1 MWLMERIWPAFQD
14 IDTSSGA
21 LGTAVARTL
30 SELIPILAGAPADH
44 ATRSKWLERLF
55 EAVQNDGVE
64 YLRPA
69 EERWGEIAHYPDLIN
84 KYADRLIE
92 MVRRAWS
99 DHQSFQYV
107 TGTSICLSCLLEAG
121 RYDELQE
128 LLATRRTK
136 FWSWHR
142 FGAEAL
148 VRQGL
153 WEGAIAFAE
162 GVRDTSNS
170 RFEDNSIDL
179 FCEDLLIQH
188 GHTDEAYRKYG
199 LRATRGTTNLA
210 IYRALVR
217 QYPDLDRRQ
226 ILLDL
231 IEIRGDKGKWFAA
244 AKDEGFLDIALECAG
259 THGADPST
267 LVRAARDFGEAEPRF
282 AASVALMAI
291 GQLLGGGGYN
301 PPLSD
306 AEGAVAYLFTAAQ
319 RIGAT
324 RWARRELARLGQEPC
339 SPGRELFQDT
349 VRAALFHHDGINSA
363 D

>member
-1 MWLMERIWPAFQD
+1 M
-14 IDTSSGA
+14 
-21 LGTAVARTL
+21 
-30 SELIPILAGAPADH
+30 
-44 ATRSKWLERLF
+44 
-55 EAVQNDGVE
+55 
-64 YLRPA
+64 
-69 EERWGEIAHYPDLIN
+69 
-84 KYADRLIE
+84 
-92 MVRRAWS
+92 
-99 DHQSFQYV
+99 
-107 TGTSICLSCLLEAG
+107 SCQLEAG

-142 FGAEAL
+142 FGPEAL

-153 WEGAIAFAE
+153 WEAAIAFAE

-170 RFEDNSIDL
+170 RYEDNSIDC
-179 FCEDLLIQH
+179 FCERLLILH
-188 GHTDEAYRKYG
+188 GRTDEAYRKYG

-210 IYRALVR
+210 IYRALAR

-231 IEIRGDKGKWFAA
+231 IESRGDKGKLFAA

-267 LVRAARDFGEAEPRF
+267 LVRAARDFGEAKPRF
-282 AASVALMAI
+282 SASVALMAI

-324 RWARRELARLGQEPC
+324 GWAHQELARLGQEPC

-349 VRAALFHHDGINSA
+349 VRAALFRHDGIRSPG
-363 D
+363 

>member
-1 MWLMERIWPAFQD
+1 MAEGLALTTLPLAMNSTALCKGVSPHSVRAFGSAPACRSLVTTKWPARCA
-14 IDTSSGA
+14 S
-21 LGTAVARTL
+21 
-30 SELIPILAGAPADH
+30 
-44 ATRSKWLERLF
+44 RS
-55 EAVQNDGVE
+55 
-64 YLRPA
+64 A
-69 EERWGEIAHYPDLIN
+69 E
-84 KYADRLIE
+84 DRHR
-92 MVRRAWS
+92 RRAVGQRGRPWLAQGCR
-99 DHQSFQYV
+99 HRQRRRRPVQRR
-107 TGTSICLSCLLEAG
+107 LSRAVLGPRRAAHPQAG
-121 RYDELQE
+121 RLQPPP
-128 LLATRRTK
+128 A
-136 FWSWHR
+136 
-142 FGAEAL
+142 A
-148 VRQGL
+148 
-153 WEGAIAFAE
+153 
-162 GVRDTSNS
+162 GV
-170 RFEDNSIDL
+170 
-179 FCEDLLIQH
+179 CA
-188 GHTDEAYRKYG
+188 DEAYRKYG

-324 RWARRELARLGQEPC
+324 GWARRELARLGQEPC

-349 VRAALFHHDGINSA
+349 VRAALFHHDGTNSA